1 MIIQKF
7 TYCFQC
13 YHLNV
18 FIHVAVIALSDSQ
31 RKSMINIVLDTIKV
45 LGRKNVTKK
54 NKKNTIFIY
63 RTEIT
68 SSRTNGE
75 NIGDVYTIT
84 LSLVVEF
91 MSFLYHLVV
100 LFTERMRRNFES
112 LDSDRQVLMKELDRL
127 RKQYDDLIKQL
138 EQTQVIVDQQ
148 KVNITIF
155 LNEKY

>member
-1 MIIQKF
+1 
-7 TYCFQC
+7 
-13 YHLNV
+13 
-18 FIHVAVIALSDSQ
+18 
-31 RKSMINIVLDTIKV
+31 
-45 LGRKNVTKK
+45 
-54 NKKNTIFIY
+54 
-63 RTEIT
+63 
-68 SSRTNGE
+68 
-75 NIGDVYTIT
+75 
-84 LSLVVEF
+84 

-155 LNEKY
+155 LMRNIRKLSPLGKYYKFF